1 MLRNFCST
9 VWKTYF
15 FWAFWVGI
23 AFFSIYPTC
32 NWLSAQRSHTFNL
45 YFTGEL
51 IIPFVPE
58 FIWLYFSMYVLFLLP
73 PCFLGVTDLKVL
85 GKQLISATS
94 FSGVIFLFFPAK
106 LGFERSIPQDALY
119 ESLFAKMFAIDM
131 PYNLVPSLHVVFSAL
146 IVLAITDSCQSI
158 LGKYVYWV
166 WLSLICLSILLVH
179 QHHLLDLIA
188 GLVVAW
194 LFRYLLRKGEV
205 HV

>member
-1 MLRNFCST
+1 MMISTAST
-9 VWKTYF
+9 VWKTYI

-32 NWLSAQRSHTFNL
+32 NWLSSQQSQTFNL
-45 YFTGEL
+45 YIAAEL
-51 IIPFVPE
+51 NIPFVPE
-58 FIWLYFSMYVLFLLP
+58 FIWVYLSMYLLFLMPLYF
-73 PCFLGVTDLKVL
+73 LGIADLKVL
-85 GKQLISATS
+85 GKQLISATL

-106 LGFERSIPQDALY
+106 LGFVRSIPQGAIY
-119 ESLFAKMFAIDM
+119 ESLFAKIFVIDM

-146 IVLAITDSCQSI
+146 IVLVITDSCQSI
-158 LGKYVYWV
+158 LGKFVYWV

-179 QHHLLDLIA
+179 QHHLLDLIT

-194 LFRYLLRKGEV
+194 SFRYLLGKGEI